1 MIYKIV
7 SITFWVIR
15 QFFMP
20 NPFEALGDGIVA
32 TIGESEILLTPDM
45 LNLIAGGVLPTITFI
60 VVGVYYISKSCPA
73 WGSILYMVFFCIH
86 TGLLY
91 LLCIAYPSILL
102 VCLILICYLALHIV
116 IMRGK
121 EYFTI

>member
-1 MIYKIV
+1 
-7 SITFWVIR
+7 
-15 QFFMP
+15 MP
-20 NPFEALGDGIVA
+20 NPFETLGDGIVA